1 MYASPVYMRYTQGN
15 RVTLQNDPSHYFK
28 YHLHLKKEDVEGKG
42 GAVPDMEGYQ
52 VKHSKQS
59 YGSYAEL
66 NLCCLHW

>member
-42 GAVPDMEGYQ
+42 GAVPEMEGYQ

>member
-1 MYASPVYMRYTQGN
+1 MYASPVYMRYIQEN

-28 YHLHLKKEDVEGKG
+28 YHLHPKKEDVEGEN
-42 GAVPDMEGYQ
+42 GAVPDMEGCQ

-66 NLCCLHW
+66 NLCCLH

>member
-66 NLCCLHW
+66 NLCCLH

>member
-1 MYASPVYMRYTQGN
+1 MYDSPVYMRHIQEN

-28 YHLHLKKEDVEGKG
+28 YHLHPEKEDVEGESG
-42 GAVPDMEGYQ
+42 IVPDMEGYQ

>member
-42 GAVPDMEGYQ
+42 GAVPEMEGYQ

-66 NLCCLHW
+66 NLCCLH

>member
-59 YGSYAEL
+59 YSSYAEL